1 VAGLT
6 GGASE
11 FAALS
16 RRLKDAGEDGLRKEL
31 YKAIR
36 AAGEPIT
43 REIRDVLHLRPYM
56 PDRYADILA
65 ADIAVSMFQ
74 RGSIRSPGVT
84 IAARGRLKKRKV
96 VHLNDGF
103 INHPIWPDG
112 LPRKEWDWQNNQT
125 GGMKPGFFNDPCSRS
140 GPQVRDKIL
149 AAMHD
154 VASKVTGGP

>member
-1 VAGLT
+1 MAGIT
-6 GGASE
+6 AGASE

-43 REIRDVLHLRPYM
+43 REIKDVLHLRPYM

-65 ADIAVSMFQ
+65 ADISVSMFQ

-96 VHLNDGF
+96 VRLNQRVLTPPLLGNRERRF
-103 INHPIWPDG
+103 T
-112 LPRKEWDWQNNQT
+112 QT
-125 GGMKPGFFNDPCSRS
+125 EGRRP
-140 GPQVRDKIL
+140 
-149 AAMHD
+149 
-154 VASKVTGGP
+154 

>member
-1 VAGLT
+1 MAGLT
-6 GGASE
+6 AGASE

-56 PDRYADILA
+56 PDRHADVLA

-84 IAARGRLKKRKV
+84 IAARGRLKRRKV
-96 VHLNDGF
+96 VRLNEGF
-103 INHPIWPDG
+103 LTHPLYGNREHWFT
-112 LPRKEWDWQNNQT
+112 QT
-125 GGMKPGFFNDPCSRS
+125 DGMKPGFFNDPCNRS